1 MKRLFLMISALMAL
15 VSCSAEKEYDICI
28 YGGSASGVVAAYSA
42 AQMGMDV
49 LVIEPGIRIGGLTT
63 GGLGF
68 TDIGNKQVVKGVAL
82 QFYRR
87 LGKHYGNL
95 EQWVFEPSAAHAI
108 LSDYLDHKN
117 IKVVM
122 GYHISDAVMEGTDI
136 ASIRVAGGE
145 NSLDTLSF
153 KADWFIDTSYEGD
166 LMAKAGVSYRT
177 GREDCSEYG
186 ETWNGVHMR
195 HLHQFPDG
203 VDPYVVPGDPSSG
216 LLWGI
221 SEQTLAPQG
230 SGDNLI

>member
-1 MKRLFLMISALMAL
+1 MKRFFLILAAL
-15 VSCSAEKEYDICI
+15 VAMVSCAEKDQYDLCV

-42 AQMGMDV
+42 AQMGMNV
-49 LVIEPGIRIGGLTT
+49 LVVEPGIRIGGLTT

-87 LGKHYGNL
+87 LGEHYGNL

-108 LSDYLDHKN
+108 LSDYLNHKN

-122 GYHISDAVMEGTDI
+122 GYHVTDAQMDGTDI
-136 ASIRVAGGE
+136 TSIKVAGGE

-153 KADWFIDTSYEGD
+153 NADWFIDTSYEGD

-186 ETWNGVHMR
+186 ET
-195 HLHQFPDG
+195 
-203 VDPYVVPGDPSSG
+203 
-216 LLWGI
+216 
-221 SEQTLAPQG
+221 
-230 SGDNLI
+230 